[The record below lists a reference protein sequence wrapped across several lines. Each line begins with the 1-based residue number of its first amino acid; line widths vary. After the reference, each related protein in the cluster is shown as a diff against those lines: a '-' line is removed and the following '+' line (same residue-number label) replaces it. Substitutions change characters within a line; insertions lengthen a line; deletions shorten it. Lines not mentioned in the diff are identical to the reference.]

1 MCYIGPMSSPAEEFF
16 GLNRKIALAIAPSMA
31 RVPLTPNHVTSLALL
46 SGIGAATL
54 FSQGSRPA
62 LLGGAFLMQLYF
74 ILDNCDGAVARL
86 RNMSSELGMWYDFV
100 ADLVV
105 DFGLW
110 SGFAVAVSG
119 RGTIP
124 YAWMLAAGAAFGST
138 MHFVRTVRGRLGGK
152 TGKEA
157 APDPGNPAQ
166 VILHSFSNDG
176 SPALLIWL
184 LAIFGSPEI
193 FLAGGCIY
201 INFLWAAGFISDLK
215 EGFSKSSRQG

>member
-1 MCYIGPMSSPAEEFF
+1 MATPLEDFLGMD
-16 GLNRKIALAIAPSMA
+16 RKIALKMAPSLA
-31 RVPLTPNHVTSLALL
+31 AVPLTPNHVTSMALAA
-46 SGIGAATL
+46 GIGAAAS
-54 FSQGSRPA
+54 FSLGTRVG
-62 LLGGAFLMQLYF
+62 LLGGALLMQTYF

-86 RNMSSELGMWYDFV
+86 RNMSSRLGMWYDFV

-105 DFGLW
+105 DYSLW
-110 SGFAVAVSG
+110 AGFAVAVAG
-119 RGTIP
+119 RVTLEHP
-124 YAWMLAAGAAFGST
+124 WLLAAGAAFGST

-157 APDPGNPAQ
+157 APDPSNPAL

-193 FLAGGCIY
+193 FLVGGCAY
-201 INFLWAAGFISDLK
+201 INILWIFGFISDLR
-215 EGFSKSSRQG
+215 ERFSRS